1 MDHVDVFE
9 IIGEGP
15 ASSAIVDAM
24 IIAGGYLVTT
34 KEHFKKLENAAA
46 KGKGAKP

>member
-1 MDHVDVFE
+1 LDHVDVFE

-24 IIAGGYLVTT
+24 IIT
-34 KEHFKKLENAAA
+34 AA
-46 KGKGAKP
+46 KIPGKRKRPKGQSLRMPEG